1 MNNLH
6 WSQCPFVVVDVEGN
20 GQTPA
25 ELVELAAVHVC
36 ERKILS
42 TRSWGIRP
50 TAPITEYATSIHGIS
65 NEQAASFPPWSI
77 VSREILPELDGRVVV
92 GHNVGIDARL
102 IRQAEPGWQ
111 PLALVDTLTLARKA
125 VPGQPSYALSALVKQ
140 MLPEAEPG
148 WHRHRAEGD
157 ALVTAALFLKLVAL
171 LEQKMELKLLS
182 LIQIAA
188 SADDNYLQSQQGS
201 LF

>member
-25 ELVELAAVHVC
+25 ELIELATVQVC
-36 ERKILS
+36 ERKIQS
-42 TRSWGIRP
+42 SHVWGIRP
-50 TAPITEYATSIHGIS
+50 MAPITEFAVSIHGIS
-65 NEQAASFPPWSI
+65 NEQAARFPPWSA
-77 VSREILPELDGRVVV
+77 VSQEIIQELAGRVVV
-92 GHNVGIDARL
+92 GHNVNVDARL

-111 PLALVDTLTLARKA
+111 PLALVDTLALARK
-125 VPGQPSYALSALVKQ
+125 VMPGLPSYALSALTQ
-140 MLPEAEPG
+140 QLLPEAVTS

-157 ALVTAALFLKLVAL
+157 ALVTAALFLKLATL

-188 SADDNYLQSQQGS
+188 AADDNYLQSQQGS